1 MNMVNRWRTGLISG
15 CLSALAWMATAPA
28 VPVRAGLFDGPVDR
42 LPVEERLALR
52 NGKTVVTGEE
62 GNYVGKVLVPA
73 TPDVVWSVLTDYES
87 FPKFLPNVVSS
98 KIMEAN
104 GNRKVVE
111 QVSERQVF
119 LVSVTS
125 RVRTEN
131 TETEKQ
137 RIDFRL
143 VDGDLK
149 ELQGSWL
156 IEPVSEIPGREPAQV
171 LITQEVR
178 AKPKG
183 GTPEGIFYDIFK
195 GAIEGNLKAIQ
206 KEVNKRSAK

>member
-1 MNMVNRWRTGLISG
+1 MNMVNRWRTGLIAG
-15 CLSALAWMATAPA
+15 CLSALAGIATVPA

-42 LPVEERLALR
+42 LPVEERVALR
-52 NGKTVVTGEE
+52 NGKTVVTGVE
-62 GNYVGKVLVPA
+62 GNYVGKVLVAA
-73 TPDVVWSVLTDYES
+73 TPDVVWSVLTDYPN
-87 FPKFLPNVVSS
+87 FPKFLPNVVSTQ
-98 KIMEAN
+98 IVEAN

-111 QVSERQVF
+111 QVSERQIF

-149 ELQGSWL
+149 ELQGFWL
-156 IEPVSEIPGREPAQV
+156 IEPVSEIPGKEPAQV
-171 LITQEVR
+171 LITQEVQ

-183 GTPEGIFYDIFK
+183 GTPEGMFYDIFK
-195 GAIEGNLKAIQ
+195 GAIEGNLKAIK

>member
-1 MNMVNRWRTGLISG
+1 MVNRWRTGLIAG
-15 CLSALAWMATAPA
+15 CLSVLAGMATVPA

-42 LPVEERLALR
+42 LPVEERVALR
-52 NGKTVVTGEE
+52 NGKTVVTGVE
-62 GNYVGKVLVPA
+62 GNYVGKVLVTA
-73 TPDVVWSVLTDYES
+73 KPDVVWSVLTDYEN
-87 FPKFLPNVVSS
+87 FPKFLPNVVST
-98 KIMEAN
+98 KIVGAN

-149 ELQGSWL
+149 ELQAFWL
-156 IEPVSEIPGREPAQV
+156 IEPVSEIPGREQTQV
-171 LITQEVR
+171 LITQEVQ

-183 GTPEGIFYDIFK
+183 GTPEGMFYDIFK

>member
-1 MNMVNRWRTGLISG
+1 MVNRWRTGLISG

-42 LPVEERLALR
+42 LPVEERVALR
-52 NGKTVVTGEE
+52 NGKTVVTGDV
-62 GNYVGKVLVPA
+62 GKYVGKVLVTA
-73 TPDVVWSVLTDYES
+73 SPDVVWSVLTDYPN
-87 FPKFLPNVVSS
+87 FPKFLPNVVSTQ
-98 KIMEAN
+98 IVEAN

-156 IEPVSEIPGREPAQV
+156 IEPVSEIPGKDPTQV
-171 LITQEVR
+171 LITQEVQ

-183 GTPEGIFYDIFK
+183 GTPEDIFYGIFK

>member
-1 MNMVNRWRTGLISG
+1 MVNRWRTGLIAG
-15 CLSALAWMATAPA
+15 CLSVLAGMATVPA

-42 LPVEERLALR
+42 LPVEERVALR
-52 NGKTVVTGEE
+52 NGKTVVTGVE
-62 GNYVGKVLVPA
+62 GNYVGKVLVTA
-73 TPDVVWSVLTDYES
+73 KPDVVWSVLTDYEN
-87 FPKFLPNVVSS
+87 FPKFLPNVVST
-98 KIMEAN
+98 KIVGAN

-149 ELQGSWL
+149 ELQGFWL
-156 IEPVSEIPGREPAQV
+156 IEPVSEIPGRDPTQV
-171 LITQEVR
+171 LITQEVQ

-183 GTPEGIFYDIFK
+183 GTPEGMFYDIFK

>member
-1 MNMVNRWRTGLISG
+1 MVNRWRTGLIAG
-15 CLSALAWMATAPA
+15 CLSVLAGMATVPA

-42 LPVEERLALR
+42 LPVEERVALR
-52 NGKTVVTGEE
+52 NGKTVVTGVE
-62 GNYVGKVLVPA
+62 GNYVGKVLVTA
-73 TPDVVWSVLTDYES
+73 KPDVVWSVLTDYEN
-87 FPKFLPNVVSS
+87 FPKFLPNVVST
-98 KIMEAN
+98 KIVGAN

-149 ELQGSWL
+149 ELQGFWL
-156 IEPVSEIPGREPAQV
+156 IEPVSEIPGREQTQV
-171 LITQEVR
+171 LITQEVQ

-183 GTPEGIFYDIFK
+183 GTPEGMFYDIFK